1 MLDVFISV
9 GIIFLLYELHTVFFP
24 AALIN
29 HYNKLI
35 LNLKGKKKYCDAYS
49 FVGGAYSIWATLG
62 LFTVYRYSF
71 VLLLIVDLFH
81 VAYIVFDSVRFQKP
95 LRTKFIYIGN
105 SLFCTAILIN
115 IFVWHFLV

>member
-9 GIIFLLYELHTVFFP
+9 GIIFLLYELHTVASP
-24 AALIN
+24 EALIN

-35 LNLKGKKKYCDAYS
+35 LSLNRKKKYRDAYS
-49 FVGGAYSIWATLG
+49 FVGYAYFIWAILG

-71 VLLLIVDLFH
+71 VLLLLVDLFH
-81 VAYIVFDSVRFQKP
+81 SAYIIFDSVRPQKP
-95 LRTKFIYIGN
+95 LKTKFIYIGN
-105 SLFCTAILIN
+105 SLFCAAILIN